1 MVRTLDEAPFVDIFS
16 VEFQDDAASVLDP
29 LRSESWIVRTPI
41 GALVISREHV
51 HQLLSD
57 RRMRSAVDR
66 IVAMQGVDD
75 GSLAERIGTSILA
88 REGEDHARLR
98 RLVSRAFTPR
108 AADAHRP
115 RMREVLAE
123 LVEPHLDASRCE
135 LVGDIADHYPI
146 RVMCHVLGVP
156 ESDHEQ
162 FVAWGRAMT
171 WALSFNLSGHREE
184 VEWGLQHL
192 DAYVSDLI
200 PERRANPREDLVT
213 ALVQAREADDTL
225 TDDEIQMLVA
235 ALIFAG
241 FDTTRNQLG
250 LAMALF
256 ADHPGQWEALGADP
270 SLAPRAVE
278 EVMRFRGAVGA
289 APRWVPEDFEYD
301 GYLLPA
307 GTLVSLGTSAA
318 NHDPSAYEDPGKFDI
333 TVEREPHF
341 TFGGGPHYCLGA
353 SLARAELQ
361 EALAM
366 LAPLMPGLALDG
378 EPEYRPPLGIFGP
391 EHLPIRWDTD

>member
-1 MVRTLDEAPFVDIFS
+1 
-16 VEFQDDAASVLDP
+16 
-29 LRSESWIVRTPI
+29 
-41 GALVISREHV
+41 
-51 HQLLSD
+51 
-57 RRMRSAVDR
+57 
-66 IVAMQGVDD
+66 
-75 GSLAERIGTSILA
+75 
-88 REGEDHARLR
+88 
-98 RLVSRAFTPR
+98 
-108 AADAHRP
+108 
-115 RMREVLAE
+115 
-123 LVEPHLDASRCE
+123 
-135 LVGDIADHYPI
+135 
-146 RVMCHVLGVP
+146 
-156 ESDHEQ
+156 
-162 FVAWGRAMT
+162 
-171 WALSFNLSGHREE
+171 
-184 VEWGLQHL
+184 QHL

-256 ADHPGQWEALGADP
+256 ADHPDQWAKLGADP
-270 SLAPRAVE
+270 ALAPRAVE
-278 EVMRFRGAVGA
+278 VVMRFRRAVGA
-289 APRWVPEDFEYD
+289 APRWVPEDFEFD

-307 GTLVSLGTSAA
+307 GTLVSLGTAAA
-318 NHDPSAYEDPGKFDI
+318 NHDPAAYDDPKTFDI